1 MAFGGADYTKTFTGW
16 RLKDSGSGNQYNF
29 LTGFTYQIGNFQI
42 APNFLWQEPL
52 VDPIP
57 LGAPAP
63 ARSRNIIED
72 PFVVRDNRKTTAGEL
87 LLTFDPTPGTWFYE
101 WDNDRSEDAPFAASL
116 GFVYRHLPT
125 TQDAAI
131 GFFGDSRVPVAFASA
146 PSAQDLWEFN
156 GRIVSKISPDFGV
169 IANFFGGNGQARG
182 SDDRVIYRYG
192 TDVRV
197 VYNKFKLMSEV
208 KIDDW
213 GPFDFHRDFNLTYP
227 FQFKVDLSTTLGK
240 PGWFI
245 LPNTRLGVRYTW
257 RSLDNF
263 SPRYEFMSP
272 IDLGLPNGN
281 EWEIRTYLHINIG
294 K

>member
-1 MAFGGADYTKTFTGW
+1 
-16 RLKDSGSGNQYNF
+16 
-29 LTGFTYQIGNFQI
+29 
-42 APNFLWQEPL
+42 

-101 WDNDRSEDAPFAASL
+101 WDNDRAEDAPFAASL

-169 IANFFGGNGQARG
+169 IANFF
-182 SDDRVIYRYG
+182 
-192 TDVRV
+192 
-197 VYNKFKLMSEV
+197 
-208 KIDDW
+208 
-213 GPFDFHRDFNLTYP
+213 
-227 FQFKVDLSTTLGK
+227 
-240 PGWFI
+240 
-245 LPNTRLGVRYTW
+245 
-257 RSLDNF
+257 
-263 SPRYEFMSP
+263 
-272 IDLGLPNGN
+272 
-281 EWEIRTYLHINIG
+281 
-294 K
+294 